1 MSNKGCPKCGTT
13 DTGRFTDG
21 ATVCIDCLDQYD
33 AEREQASLAEEA
45 DDRASWVDETTPSDV
60 IRRLG
65 PVLDETGHVFSW
77 DHTGGGCMMIT
88 ITREGA
94 DESEA
99 CLGITPEDGPFTEAM
114 DEPIADHHENSDL
127 FMVIHYGELRGYPV
141 RSTSGV
147 LEQGSD
153 HEAGCLVRGD
163 NLTAVVKEWATTGE
177 ISGWD
182 LTGEYDFPEV
192 TGRPLTACT
201 YTEDVWVCRDGV
213 LVLHRAARE
222 SFWLHD
228 ESEVTTCPGCDGSG
242 EG

>member
-45 DDRASWVDETTPSDV
+45 DDRASWVDETTPADV

-65 PVLDETGHVFSW
+65 PVLDGTGHVFSW
-77 DHTGGGCMMIT
+77 DYTGGGCMNIA
-88 ITREGA
+88 IAREGA
-94 DESEA
+94 DDSEA
-99 CLGITPEDGPFTEAM
+99 GLGITPEDGPFGEGLL
-114 DEPIADHHENSDL
+114 DDPIAAHHENSDL
-127 FMVIHYGELRGYPV
+127 FMVIHYAAPRE
-141 RSTSGV
+141 
-147 LEQGSD
+147 GSD
-153 HEAGCLVRGD
+153 HQAGCLVRGD

-177 ISGWD
+177 ISGWAETEGYD
-182 LTGEYDFPEV
+182 LPEV
-192 TGRPLTACT
+192 TGRPLTACA

-222 SFWLHD
+222 SFWLHA